1 MPNRIPDPRAGGP
14 EGNRL
19 PGAVSVNRPY
29 AEKVGAANAPA
40 TATHTHA
47 QPLVGSQAATGV
59 RDSAPNARG
68 SSARLLMPSF
78 P

>member
-40 TATHTHA
+40 TALPTH
-47 QPLVGSQAATGV
+47 G
-59 RDSAPNARG
+59 APAH
-68 SSARLLMPSF
+68 LMPHGECDAVAGDY
-78 P
+78 